1 MRDDGWDGRAAN
13 ASSEQGESR
22 RGIDAFLLL
31 EGSVDIIP
39 KRTGGDTRCPANGG
53 PDGRAPAND
62 DATGCPTRG
71 ADRSPAQSSPMLG
84 CHVCASDGGPE
95 HHDE

>member
-39 KRTGGDTRCPANGG
+39 KRTGGDTR
-53 PDGRAPAND
+53 RPAND
-62 DATGCPTRG
+62 GATGCPTRG
-71 ADRSPAQSSPMLG
+71 ADRSPAQGSPVLG
-84 CHVCASDGGPE
+84 RHVCASDGGPE
-95 HHDE
+95 HHGE

>member
-1 MRDDGWDGRAAN
+1 MMRADGWDGRAAN

-39 KRTGGDTRCPANGG
+39 KRTGGL
-53 PDGRAPAND
+53 DGRAPAND
-62 DATGCPTRG
+62 GATGCPIRG
-71 ADRSPAQSSPMLG
+71 ADRSPARGSPVLG
-84 CHVCASDGGPE
+84 RHVCASGGGPE
-95 HHDE
+95 HHDG